1 VGRIV
6 RSCHER
12 FDGTGYPDHLAGDRI
27 PIESRIIFVCDAFHA
42 MTTDR
47 PYRPRVTPMEACRRL
62 DEASGTQFDPRIVEI
77 FLRVVPAA
85 LAANPV

>member
-1 VGRIV
+1 V
-6 RSCHER
+6 RGCHER

-47 PYRPRVTPMEACRRL
+47 PYRRALSVEVARARL
-62 DEASGTQFDPRIVEI
+62 REGAGWQFDPLVVQTC
-77 FLRVVPAA
+77 LRV
-85 LAANPV
+85 LETL